1 MLRCLPTAGFPFG
14 GGCVFVFETR
24 WEGGS
29 PLRGGCICWF
39 AGDGALGSSCGAGE
53 GALICSWCFSIL
65 RAIDGLF
72 VFSSLKLIPPGQ

>member
-29 PLRGGCICWF
+29 PLRGGC
-39 AGDGALGSSCGAGE
+39 
-53 GALICSWCFSIL
+53 
-65 RAIDGLF
+65 
-72 VFSSLKLIPPGQ
+72 